1 MANKNTGLSDID
13 RNALLLE
20 ALIAALIAKGTLTE
34 ADVRAQYNGD
44 KDGLLSRQASRHEA
58 RRASA

>member
-20 ALIAALIAKGTLTE
+20 ALIAALIAKGTLAE
-34 ADVRAQYNGD
+34 SDVRAQYSGD
-44 KDGLLSRQASRHEA
+44 KDGLLSRQAARHEA
-58 RRASA
+58 RRSS